1 MPERTCIACRS
12 KRDPDDFFRI
22 VAGPENRVFIELDN
36 RLPGRGAY
44 CCIGLKCIEKGLIA
58 KRLAHALRASV
69 EVPARDE
76 VVGRLGSLLAGKIEG
91 LLGAASRKGVVAAGR
106 EAALKAAYAEKGGR
120 LFFAADV
127 SKGTRSDIE
136 GLDSSVVSEL
146 PLTMAEMGRILNRPP
161 VGVIFI
167 PDDSLAESL
176 NIRSVQMRSLKT
188 S

>member
-1 MPERTCIACRS
+1 MPERTCIACRA
-12 KRDPDDFFRI
+12 KGDPARFFRI
-22 VAGPENRVFIELDN
+22 VAGPESQVVVELDN

-44 CCIGLKCIEKGLIA
+44 CCIGLKCIDKGMIA
-58 KRLAHALRASV
+58 KRLAHALRTSV
-69 EVPARDE
+69 QVPTREEVLT
-76 VVGRLGSLLAGKIEG
+76 RLGSLLAGKIEG
-91 LLGAASRKGVVAAGR
+91 LLGAASRKRVAAAGR
-106 EAALKAAYAEKGGR
+106 EAALRAARAEKGGR

-136 GLDSSVVSEL
+136 GFDSLVVGEI

-167 PDDSLAESL
+167 ADKSLAESV

-188 S
+188 A